1 MKHDDRIEET
11 NVQSYSECTDPTE
24 GFLKR
29 VAIRSLTRIF
39 LKANLIVGKEK
50 IAYLLALLHNCGN
63 WALILYI
70 YL

>member
-1 MKHDDRIEET
+1 MKLDDRRDET
-11 NVQSYSECTDPTE
+11 NAQGNLECTEPTE

-29 VAIRSLTRIF
+29 VAILSLTRMF

-63 WALILYI
+63 
-70 YL
+70 